1 MLLLGTDGES
11 LGRIRDVVLTI
22 RPSRAQVLGLV
33 AEVAGKRRIFL
44 PIGRV
49 ASIDPKEVTLSTSS
63 VNMRPFRSRT
73 GEITVMDDLIGAK
86 VHTDDPSFE
95 HLSGR
100 AVEIADVELER
111 TRTREWDVARVAV
124 VTRSRLGRRSVPA
137 IVPLSHVHGLSASGA
152 GPRDVDAEL
161 MAEFKSMRNA
171 DVAQSLRGLSDD
183 RRVRVASELDDDRLA
198 DVLAELPDDEQT
210 HILEALNIERAATV
224 LEEMDPDD
232 AADLLGE
239 LPDDKADVLLE
250 LMDPEES
257 EPVRRLMSFSPDTVG
272 ALMTSEPLIL
282 PPQATVA
289 EALAHARNPEVPMSL
304 SSLIFVVRPPQATPT
319 GRYLGCVHLQK
330 LLREPPSSLIG
341 GILDLDLPALHP
353 EDSEETAARYF
364 ATYNLVAAPVL
375 DENRHLLGAVGVDD
389 LLDHLLPENW
399 RDDGWRSER
408 DTADATDPAESPATA
423 PATLTVTD

>member
-124 VTRSRLGRRSVPA
+124 VTRSRLGRLCVPA

-161 MAEFKSMRNA
+161 IAEFKSMRNA

-239 LPDDKADVLLE
+239 LLDDKADVLLNSWT
-250 LMDPEES
+250 P
-257 EPVRRLMSFSPDTVG
+257 RSP
-272 ALMTSEPLIL
+272 S
-282 PPQATVA
+282 
-289 EALAHARNPEVPMSL
+289 R
-304 SSLIFVVRPPQATPT
+304 
-319 GRYLGCVHLQK
+319 C
-330 LLREPPSSLIG
+330 
-341 GILDLDLPALHP
+341 
-353 EDSEETAARYF
+353 AA
-364 ATYNLVAAPVL
+364 
-375 DENRHLLGAVGVDD
+375 
-389 LLDHLLPENW
+389 
-399 RDDGWRSER
+399 
-408 DTADATDPAESPATA
+408 
-423 PATLTVTD
+423 